1 MNDISPGNTEGGTP
15 ISTPTKKTP
24 AKRKRGSAAANT
36 TATNEYGTPAA
47 EGEEEASAPPAQKR
61 QRKTRPKKD
70 ASVEP
75 EEENDQ

>member
-1 MNDISPGNTEGGTP
+1 VNDISPGNTEGGTP
-15 ISTPTKKTP
+15 ISTATKKTP
-24 AKRKRGSAAANT
+24 AKRKRGSVAANT
-36 TATNEYGTPAA
+36 TAINEYGTAVA
-47 EGEEEASAPPAQKR
+47 EGKEEASAPPAQKR